1 MYFSRL
7 ADTYVTA
14 TCGQDVVL
22 RCQNT
27 TASPIT
33 LVEWQKSTVSSCYV
47 YFFQDQCSY
56 DNYQCNMFTG
66 RVQLLDPSMRN
77 GNCAVIL
84 RNVSVAD
91 TGLYTCEVS
100 TRNTTIDH
108 TRVVAKG
115 HVNLTVTEYTK
126 APSSHSPQPRGRLG
140 VIAALILLLT
150 FIVVLCGVVWIRANQ
165 KHKTPEGETCSNV

>member
-1 MYFSRL
+1 MILWIMCFRYVTLSTYRAWWLSFTG

-14 TCGQDVVL
+14 ICGQDVVL

-27 TASPIT
+27 IASPIT
-33 LVEWQKSTVSSCYV
+33 LVQWQKSTASSCYV
-47 YFFQDQCSY
+47 YFFQDLRSY

-66 RVQLLDPSMRN
+66 RVQLLDSSMRN
-77 GNCAVIL
+77 GNWAVIL

-108 TRVVAKG
+108 SHVVAKG

-126 APSSHSPQPRGRLG
+126 APSSHAPQARGHPG
-140 VIAALILLLT
+140 IIASLILLPT
-150 FIVVLCGVVWIRANQ
+150 VIAVLCGVV
-165 KHKTPEGETCSNV
+165 